1 MKKLI
6 IVFVCVFMLSTL
18 NAQDGET
25 KLFPK
30 HEIGF
35 SVGAFPIIGIMDFS
49 NTGLSA
55 FNGDQL
61 GHSYNIKE
69 DDNYEK
75 VYNIG
80 SYTFNYNYHFN
91 SKHSVGGSFSWVG
104 KHVDKY
110 WIYAPSILNSADTI
124 NGSGWKHYFTL
135 QGNYRNTYYH
145 QKKIS
150 LYFGIHLGITLCARD
165 KAILHKETWDAFLGS
180 ESNAKYYFAPAMHLN
195 AFGIET
201 GEKYVFNL
209 ELGFGTQGIAK
220 AGFKYKF

>member
-1 MKKLI
+1 MKKI
-6 IVFVCVFMLSTL
+6 IIFIVLVFALGFL
-18 NAQDGET
+18 NAQESET
-25 KLFPK
+25 KLYPK

-35 SVGAFPIIGIMDFS
+35 SVGAFPAIGFLEIVSESFLPFSGDPLIMHTDY
-49 NTGLSA
+49 LRRD
-55 FNGDQL
+55 NGMYTRMY
-61 GHSYNIKE
+61 HF
-69 DDNYEK
+69 
-75 VYNIG
+75 G

-110 WIYAPSILNSADTI
+110 WVYKTETV

-150 LYFGIHLGITLCARD
+150 LYYGVYCGVTMCVIDEDIRP
-165 KAILHKETWDAFLGS
+165 KETQYTFLGK
-180 ESNAKYYFAPAMHLN
+180 ESNAKYKFSPALQLN
-195 AFGIET
+195 AFGFET

-209 ELGFGTQGIAK
+209 ELGFGTQGIIK
-220 AGFKYKF
+220 TGFRYKF